1 MVKELSNQQETDEK
15 HTNGQAVDIDAGGR
29 PPIVE
34 LNPPSFTDPLEEDD
48 DSTKLES
55 ILPPITP
62 EILEEYRKEVAL
74 REAAKENGWRNQHK
88 SLLACCGVPSFL
100 MLVLILLV
108 IMVIVGTIVA
118 VVFYDPNDGVLPPSD
133 APSMAP
139 STEQS

>member
-74 REAAKENGWRNQHK
+74 REAAKENGWRNGEWK
-88 SLLACCGVPSFL
+88 ENEWR
-100 MLVLILLV
+100 M
-108 IMVIVGTIVA
+108 
-118 VVFYDPNDGVLPPSD
+118 DGEWMGNGWRMD
-133 APSMAP
+133 
-139 STEQS
+139 EEWIENE